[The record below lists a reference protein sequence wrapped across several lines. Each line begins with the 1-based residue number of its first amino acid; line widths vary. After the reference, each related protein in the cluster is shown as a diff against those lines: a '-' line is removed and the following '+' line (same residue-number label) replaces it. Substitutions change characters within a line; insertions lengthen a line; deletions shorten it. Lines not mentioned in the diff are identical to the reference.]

1 MRIVW
6 ASTAF
11 AVGVASAI
19 AFGFAPGQNIPI
31 VAFWLFS
38 TAIALSAVAL
48 ILGRRRAAYALLCL
62 VFLLGC
68 WRGGDVTIDDA
79 RFAGRS
85 DSLYTVRQPSEDHW
99 NRPLDRARWFVVD
112 RLLGSLTESE
122 AGLPVALLTGDR
134 SLLSTSTTNDFR
146 AAGVAHLLAI
156 SGLHVSLVGGF
167 AMALLA
173 LMFGRRRAVYLLVP
187 VCLVLLYAALA
198 GFAPP
203 VTRAAIM
210 FCVFVLGR
218 FLGRGSRTLAALAL
232 AAMVM
237 IAWEPALITSLSF
250 QLSFAAML
258 GISFVAPVLDEFV
271 EVARVDRAQGLPS
284 EAMSRLKRF
293 VVGSLIVSIA
303 ASVATF
309 PLVAWHF
316 QVVPLWGP
324 IATLVATPA
333 MPVLIFSTAALAVVG
348 PFPAVSVIASI
359 PVQAA
364 TQYLNAS
371 ASLFSNLPPGPI
383 TFDVWSAWTLTG
395 IYAAIAAAI
404 VGWPYVKGMGSRL
417 VQSRSFTSFG
427 HAINQSHTQALA
439 VAASVVLLVG
449 GFGMWATWFTREE
462 TELRLTVT
470 FLQTSYGE
478 SIFVRTPND
487 NRMLIDGGGDEREV
501 ADTLGS
507 LLLPWDREIDIVML
521 THPDTDHV
529 GGLPAVLSEF
539 NVESVIHSGLQAS
552 SGAFESWSTAIADH
566 DSVVVA
572 QPGMTIGLDHGVFL
586 EIISAGCLDG
596 STTCSDANAASIV
609 ARLTHGDVSFL
620 LTGDIERSAEIRLA
634 SSDANLLSTVFKAPH
649 HGSATS
655 STATFIQA
663 VNPTAV
669 VVAAGTQ
676 NRYGHPDEEVMARLN
691 RAVGVDRVFRTDRL
705 GAIVFETDGKRL
717 WTVRRD

>member
-6 ASTAF
+6 TSTAF

-19 AFGFAPGQNIPI
+19 AFGFAPGQNIP
-31 VAFWLFS
+31 VVVFWLLL
-38 TAIALSAVAL
+38 TATALSAVAL
-48 ILGRRRAAYALLCL
+48 VLGRRRAAYALLCL

-68 WRGGDVTIDDA
+68 WRGGDVAIDNA
-79 RFAGRS
+79 RFAGQS
-85 DSLYTVRQPSEDHW
+85 DSLYTVRQPTQDQM
-99 NRPLDRARWFVVD
+99 NRPLDRARLLVVD
-112 RLLGSLTESE
+112 RLMESLTETES
-122 AGLPVALLTGDR
+122 GLPVALLTGDR
-134 SLLSTSTTNDFR
+134 SLLRASTTNDFR

-173 LMFGRRRAVYLLVP
+173 LIFGRRRAVYLLVP

-218 FLGRGSRTLAALAL
+218 LLGRGSHTLAALAL

-237 IAWEPALITSLSF
+237 IAWEPALVTSLSF

-316 QVVPLWGP
+316 QAVPLWGP

-333 MPVLIFSTAALAVVG
+333 MPVLIFSTAVLAVVG
-348 PFPAVSVIASI
+348 PLPVISVIASI

-364 TQYLNAS
+364 TRYLEAS
-371 ASLFSNLPPGPI
+371 ADLFSNLPPGPI
-383 TFDVWSAWTLTG
+383 TFDGWSALMLAS
-395 IYAAIAAAI
+395 IYVAIAAAI
-404 VGWPYVKGMGSRL
+404 VGWPYVKGVGSRL
-417 VQSRSFTSFG
+417 VQSRSFTSLGQAF
-427 HAINQSHTQALA
+427 NQSHMQVMA

-449 GFGMWATWFTREE
+449 GFGMWATWIMKEE
-462 TELRLTVT
+462 TEPRLTVT

-501 ADTLGS
+501 TDTLGS

-539 NVESVIHSGLQAS
+539 NVETVIHTGLQAS
-552 SGAFESWSTAIADH
+552 SGAFENWSTAIEDH
-566 DSVVVA
+566 DNVVVVK
-572 QPGMTIGLDHGVFL
+572 PGMTIGLDHDVFL
-586 EIISAGCLDG
+586 EIVSAGCLDG
-596 STTCSDANAASIV
+596 STTCADANEASIV
-609 ARLTHGDVSFL
+609 ARLIHGDVSFL
-620 LTGDIERSAEIRLA
+620 LTGDIERTAENRLA
-634 SSDANLLSTVFKAPH
+634 ISVANLRSTVFKAPH

-655 STATFIQA
+655 STSNFIEA
-663 VNPTAV
+663 VDPAV
-669 VVAAGTQ
+669 AIVAAGTE
-676 NRYGHPDEEVMARLN
+676 NRYGHPDEDVLTRLN
-691 RAVGVDRVFRTDRL
+691 RVVGEDRVFRTDQL
-705 GAIVFETDGKRL
+705 GTVVFETDGKRL
-717 WTVRRD
+717 WIVRRD